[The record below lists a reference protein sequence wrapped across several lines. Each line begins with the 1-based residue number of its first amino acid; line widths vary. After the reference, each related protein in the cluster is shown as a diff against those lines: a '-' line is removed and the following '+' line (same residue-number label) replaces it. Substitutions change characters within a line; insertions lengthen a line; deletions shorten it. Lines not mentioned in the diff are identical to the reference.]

1 MSVIVSCPVC
11 GEDLIDEAFTWW
23 CEFCE
28 RAVPYSE
35 VIVQGDP
42 DE

>member
-1 MSVIVSCPVC
+1 MIASCPDC
-11 GEDLIDEAFTWW
+11 GDDLIDEAFTWW
-23 CEFCE
+23 CCRCQ